1 MVSSVCHRRR
11 KLVWECFPASSIVSV
26 EERSVEAAKP
36 GLCANT
42 VAGTEAGPEELSP
55 LTVHLHL
62 ETLGHPGSCLVPV
75 CSP

>member
-26 EERSVEAAKP
+26 EERNVEAAKP

-42 VAGTEAGPEELSP
+42 VAGTEAGPEILTP
-55 LTVHLHL
+55 LTVHLNL
-62 ETLGHPGSCLVPV
+62 ETLWCPGASVP
-75 CSP
+75 P